1 MARYKIA
8 NFEVDSSDPAFP
20 VALAQAYNA
29 PDIEAMRPRC
39 LCRRSEPGHER
50 DEGIPMYIS
59 RLGDTYLCK
68 RMPNSAQEHTA
79 ECDSYELP
87 PEMTG
92 YGAVLGSAVQEG
104 SDGITTLKLDY
115 SLTDGG
121 GRAPTAA
128 SDSEK
133 TEVTSDGRKLSLR
146 ATLHYLWHQAELN
159 QWAPGFAGKRNWWMI
174 WNRIHSAVR
183 DKTTKGLPLAEILFV
198 PEPFRV
204 EAKDDIA
211 ARRLAA
217 LSKIASG
224 ESGKKRLMLL
234 IAEYKELQ
242 HTQYGHNFIAKHM
255 PDFPLLMDDS
265 ILKRF
270 SKAFSGELEMLR
282 AHSNFH
288 LMTIGTF
295 SFSEL
300 GIASLKRM
308 DVMMVD
314 ENWLPLEDMYEKQII
329 DALTAGRRRF
339 DKMLRFNT
347 PSSYP
352 QPVVVLR
359 DAAPKTTALY
369 IVHPDA
375 DEAYYKHL
383 DEQAEKSKYLTWRWD
398 LAQDAIPPLP
408 ISMEQAK
415 TIDRESAGLQA
426 AFAEGSG

>member
-1 MARYKIA
+1 MARYQIA
-8 NFEVDSSDPAFP
+8 NFEVDSSDPAFL
-20 VALAQAYNA
+20 VALAQAYHSPN
-29 PDIEAMRPRC
+29 IEEVRPRC

-50 DEGIPMYIS
+50 DEGIPMYIA
-59 RLGDTYLCK
+59 RHGDTYLCK

-92 YGAVLGSAVQEG
+92 YGAVMGSAIQEG
-104 SDGITTLKLDY
+104 PDGITTLKLDF

-121 GRAPTAA
+121 GRAPTAVG
-128 SDSEK
+128 DSEK
-133 TEVTSDGRKLSLR
+133 TEVASDGRRLSLR
-146 ATLHYLWHQAELN
+146 ATLHYLWQQAELN
-159 QWAPGFAGKRNWWMI
+159 QWAPGFAGKRNWWTV
-174 WNRIHSAVR
+174 WNRIQAAAR
-183 DKTTKGLPLAEILFV
+183 DKATKGLPLAEILLL

-204 EAKDDIA
+204 EVKDEIA

-217 LSKIASG
+217 LSKITSR

-265 ILKRF
+265 IYNRF
-270 SKAFSGELEMLR
+270 SKAFSGERQMLH
-282 AHSNFH
+282 AHPGFH

-300 GIASLKRM
+300 GIASLKRL
-308 DVMMVD
+308 DVMMAD
-314 ENWLPLEDMYEKQII
+314 ENWLPFEDMYEKRII

-339 DKMLRFNT
+339 DKVLRFNT
-347 PSSYP
+347 PASYP
-352 QPVVVLR
+352 QPGFVLR

-369 IVHPDA
+369 IVRPDA
-375 DEAYYKHL
+375 DEAYYRHL
-383 DEQAEKSKYLTWRWD
+383 DEQAEKSKYLTWRWE
-398 LAQDAIPPLP
+398 LAQDSIPPLP
-408 ISMEQAK
+408 ISMEEAK
-415 TIDRESAGLQA
+415 AIDQESALQTSPREGLL
-426 AFAEGSG
+426 

>member
-8 NFEVDSSDPAFP
+8 NFEVDSSDPAFS

-29 PDIEAMRPRC
+29 PNIEEVRPRC

-59 RLGDTYLCK
+59 RLGNTYLCK

-92 YGAVLGSAVQEG
+92 YGAVLGTAIQEG
-104 SDGITTLKLDY
+104 SDGITTLKLDF

-121 GRAPTAA
+121 GRALSAA
-128 SDSEK
+128 GDSDK
-133 TEVTSDGRKLSLR
+133 TEVASDGRKLSLR

-174 WNRIHSAVR
+174 WNRIHAAVR

-198 PEPFRV
+198 PEPFRA

-211 ARRLAA
+211 ARRLAT

-242 HTQYGHNFIAKHM
+242 HTPYGHNFIAKHM

-270 SKAFSGELEMLR
+270 SKAFSGEFEMLR
-282 AHSNFH
+282 AH
-288 LMTIGTF
+288 
-295 SFSEL
+295 
-300 GIASLKRM
+300 
-308 DVMMVD
+308 
-314 ENWLPLEDMYEKQII
+314 
-329 DALTAGRRRF
+329 
-339 DKMLRFNT
+339 
-347 PSSYP
+347 
-352 QPVVVLR
+352 
-359 DAAPKTTALY
+359 
-369 IVHPDA
+369 
-375 DEAYYKHL
+375 
-383 DEQAEKSKYLTWRWD
+383 
-398 LAQDAIPPLP
+398 P
-408 ISMEQAK
+408 IS
-415 TIDRESAGLQA
+415 T
-426 AFAEGSG
+426 